1 MDTKK
6 LIIIGIVAII
16 LIAAAVIMLTNSV
29 NYERIEITP
38 NGTSIE
44 VPANQTRYVND
55 IESIKIWKWNDG
67 VLLTH
72 NSQENSMD
80 LINLTGSSY
89 NAMTDLIKNGEMENI
104 DGITCY
110 VINADELLEIHVFEF
125 IKVNYNGKIYCIP
138 LSNETSHDNILIC
151 CKDKDIA
158 VHMAKSVV
166 YKNVYPDTNKLDNAK
181 STIENMTGDLQS
193 KANDYVNNANLDDAK
208 STIENLSN
216 GLPSSGDAKSAMD
229 KITGDLK
236 SMIPGL

>member
-16 LIAAAVIMLTNSV
+16 LIAAAIIMLTNFV
-29 NYERIEITP
+29 DYERIEITP

-181 STIENMTGDLQS
+181 STIEN
-193 KANDYVNNANLDDAK
+193 
-208 STIENLSN
+208 LSN

>member
-1 MDTKK
+1 MDNKK

-16 LIAAAVIMLTNSV
+16 LIAAAIIMLTNFV
-29 NYERIEITP
+29 DYERIEITP

-166 YKNVYPDTNKLDNAK
+166 YKNIYPDTNKLDNAK

-208 STIENLSN
+208 S
-216 GLPSSGDAKSAMD
+216 AMD
-229 KITGDLK
+229 QITGDLK

>member
-72 NSQENSMD
+72 NSQENGYD
-80 LINLTGSSY
+80 IINLTGSGY
-89 NAMTDLIKNGEMENI
+89 NAMADLIKNGEMENI

-110 VINADELLEIHVFEF
+110 VINADELLEIHVFDI
-125 IKVNYNGKIYCIP
+125 IKVNYNGKLYCIP
-138 LSNETSHDNILIC
+138 LSNETSHDNIMIC

-166 YKNVYPDTNKLDNAK
+166 YKNVYP
-181 STIENMTGDLQS
+181 EQS
-193 KANDYVNNANLDDAK
+193 KANDYVNNVDLDDAK
-208 STIENLSN
+208 STIENMTN
-216 GLPSSGDAKSAMD
+216 DLPSSGDAKSAMD
-229 KITGDLK
+229 QITGYLHTK
-236 SMIPGL
+236 IPGL

>member
-1 MDTKK
+1 MDNKK

-16 LIAAAVIMLTNSV
+16 LIAAAIIMLTNFV
-29 NYERIEITP
+29 DYERIEITP

-138 LSNETSHDNILIC
+138 LSNETSHDNILVC

-166 YKNVYPDTNKLDNAK
+166 YKNIYPDTNKLDNAK

-208 STIENLSN
+208 S
-216 GLPSSGDAKSAMD
+216 AMD
-229 KITGDLK
+229 QITGDLK